1 MLKTYLF
8 DFDDTIISTK
18 IYAEMYP
25 LILELIKNK
34 RKLTEREIN
43 QKARELGLKKNKF
56 WRWDSGELCK
66 RVGLLEDYYRILQE
80 HIPVVP
86 ALHVH
91 SITLFQQLKARK
103 KKIGIVSNSMRR
115 TIELYLQR
123 YDLHRFV
130 DFMFTSEDAG
140 CNKDKVQYWKKLI
153 LELKLNP
160 AECLV
165 IGDHPLEDNTLPRKV
180 GFKTFLL
187 KSPADLQKVLLQQ

>member
-1 MLKTYLF
+1 MVKVYLF

-18 IYAEMYP
+18 IYAEIYP

-43 QKARELGLKKNKF
+43 QKAREFGLKKNGF
-56 WRWDSGELCK
+56 GRWDSGELCQK
-66 RVGLLEDYYRILQE
+66 LGLIEEYYPLLEE
-80 HIPVVP
+80 HIPLIPV
-86 ALHVH
+86 LHVK
-91 SITLFQQLKARK
+91 SITLFQKLKAQK
-103 KKIGIVSNSMRR
+103 KKVGIVSNSMRR

-140 CNKDKVQYWKKLI
+140 CNKDKVQYWKKLKAVQ
-153 LELKLNP
+153 KLNP

-187 KSPADLQKVLLQQ
+187 KSPADLPNVLLQQ